1 MTDETIDET
10 IGNWEE
16 CVVDSDYE
24 IWDQYPYPIRRK
36 GTDNVIR
43 ESIRD
48 SCGYYVCSL
57 NQKAY
62 KKHRI
67 IALQWLPND
76 EPETKRFIDHR
87 NRIRA
92 DNRLE
97 NLRWVSAKE
106 NSLNKSASKGGV
118 VYEFVD
124 SIPDEAIVVL
134 DYGDH
139 EFEDLYYYNDCFY
152 FYNGL
157 QYRKL
162 HINFTKNGYATVC
175 MKDIEGK
182 RCQISYSRFKRLYD
196 LL

>member
-1 MTDETIDET
+1 MTVETIDET
-10 IGNWEE
+10 NGEWEE
-16 CVVDSDYE
+16 LEVDSDYE
-24 IWDQYPYPIRRK
+24 IWNQYPYPIRRK
-36 GTDNVIR
+36 GSDKVIS

-57 NQKAY
+57 NKKAY

-67 IALQWLPND
+67 IAIQWLPND
-76 EPETKRFIDHR
+76 DPINKRFIDHR

-106 NSLNKSASKGGV
+106 NSLNKSASKGGI

-124 SIPDEAIVVL
+124 SIPDDSIEVL

-139 EFEDLYYYNDCFY
+139 EFEDLYYYDNVFY

-162 HINFTKNGYATVC
+162 HVSYTKNGYAVVYT
-175 MKDIEGK
+175 KDIEGK
-182 RCQISYSRFKRLYD
+182 QRQISYSRFKRMYD